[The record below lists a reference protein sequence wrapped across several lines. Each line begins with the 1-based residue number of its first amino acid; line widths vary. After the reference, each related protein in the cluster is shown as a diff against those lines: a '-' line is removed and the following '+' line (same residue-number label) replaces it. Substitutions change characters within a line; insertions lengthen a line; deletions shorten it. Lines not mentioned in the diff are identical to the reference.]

1 MKKIIKQTNT
11 ILSFFILAVISSQC
25 FAQSSTEPGR
35 NSSFYYLKKFNS
47 VFDFVQQNYVDDI
60 DPKVLY
66 EGAMKGLM
74 SSMDDPYTSY
84 LDETVQRDLAETT
97 EGHFGGVGLMISKA
111 FESKPGKPA
120 YVEVSSAI
128 EDTPGAKAGILSGDM
143 IVEIDGKPTEPMTM
157 QDVLKNL
164 RGEVGTPVTLTILR
178 GKTLRFPVELKRA
191 LIEVPTCKYA
201 MIGETGYVR
210 LIQFT
215 PDTAPRLQ
223 EAIDYFKS
231 NNYKNM
237 ILDLRDN
244 GGGLITSAINVA
256 DKFIDEGVIVST
268 KGRLAFQNSSYSA
281 SHEKTVVRNVP
292 VVVLINKGSASASEI
307 VSGALK
313 DYHVAYLVGS
323 RSYGKGSVQQIVPLG
338 NNEEIKMTIAR
349 YYSPS
354 DTNIDK
360 IGIPPDLEVSY
371 PELSEEAQKAY
382 VALVESNKIQDYV
395 EAHEGMT
402 ESDISAFAL
411 QLRKEFNLE
420 ERLLRRLVRMQVNR
434 YNTGAI
440 YDLDYDIQL
449 NAALDVLKNTKNFK
463 ELVASAKTLKEL
475 QQESEAA
482 EQAGEKNVTE
492 PTVSPDSGKKQ

>member
-1 MKKIIKQTNT
+1 MKKIIKHTNT
-11 ILSFFILAVISSQC
+11 ILSFFILSVISSQC
-25 FAQSSTEPGR
+25 FAQSSTEPAR
-35 NSSFYYLKKFNS
+35 NSNFYYLKKLNS

-74 SSMDDPYTSY
+74 ASMDDPYTSY

-128 EDTPGAKAGILSGDM
+128 EDTPGAEAGIISGDM

-157 QDVLKNL
+157 QDVLKCL
-164 RGEVGTPVTLTILR
+164 RGTVGTPVTITILR
-178 GKTLRFPVELKRA
+178 GKTLRFSVELKRA

-201 MIGETGYVR
+201 MIGDTGYVR

-223 EAIDYFKS
+223 DALNYFKDH
-231 NNYKNM
+231 NYRNM

-268 KGRLAFQNSSYSA
+268 KGRLSYQNSSYSA
-281 SHEKTVVRNVP
+281 SPENTVVRDIP

-338 NNEEIKMTIAR
+338 KDEEIKMTIAR

-382 VALVESNKIQDYV
+382 VALVESSKIQDYV
-395 EAHEGMT
+395 EEHKDMSEA
-402 ESDISAFAL
+402 DISAYAVEL
-411 QLRKEFNLE
+411 KKDFNLE
-420 ERLLRRLVRMQVNR
+420 ERLLRRLIRMQVKR
-434 YNTGAI
+434 YNPNVV

-482 EQAGEKNVTE
+482 EKAVDKSADGT
-492 PTVSPDSGKKQ
+492 TGSASGNGQ